1 MHDTLFSNICA
12 AITSSIAKGSPFLM
26 YVNDITPFWWRGQEL
41 EVCAGWGYTR
51 SIYKN
56 TVICS
61 NNLLQLNQD
70 SVRVWYKGL
79 Y

>member
-1 MHDTLFSNICA
+1 
-12 AITSSIAKGSPFLM
+12 M